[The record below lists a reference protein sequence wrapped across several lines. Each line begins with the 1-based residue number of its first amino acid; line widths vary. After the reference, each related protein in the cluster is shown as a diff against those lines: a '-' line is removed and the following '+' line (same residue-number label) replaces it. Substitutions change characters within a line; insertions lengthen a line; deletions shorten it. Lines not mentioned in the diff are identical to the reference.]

1 MTFDDCLLEYSGAEG
16 KEPLLK
22 VLNLH
27 SGPKPRSMNLE
38 DRLTSL
44 KKNFKERSKKYVL
57 RSIR

>member
-1 MTFDDCLLEYSGAEG
+1 MTFDDCRLEYSGAEG

-38 DRLTSL
+38 DRLTSFKKKKL
-44 KKNFKERSKKYVL
+44 KKGLKNMF
-57 RSIR
+57 